1 MVMERQT
8 LNKLRLMLQGL
19 ACRISEEMDYFKAIE
34 GDFKSGAKFFP
45 LSAKPAGGV
54 LEIRFEGNKVQA
66 EPEAL
71 PELIAG
77 YAEKFDAVRLKCSF
91 RGETLILEA
100 DGGNVTMKTRQLEE
114 DLEQLFQGHAEAG
127 SISGR
132 EYWIKVGKA
141 DALLKEIGIMAENGK
156 IKNDMIRKYNQ
167 IDHFVELLDPMIR
180 ELARGKSELRIVDC
194 ACGKSYLSFVLNY
207 YIKDVLKIN
216 CRFTGIDISEGVI
229 QASRGIAKRL
239 GYRNMNF
246 VKGDIRQLIYEEE
259 GVGAIEP
266 DLVVS
271 LHACDTATDYA
282 LAYGIRS
289 RARGIVA
296 VPCCHS
302 ELLSQ
307 YRYEPFREIL
317 KQGVLKA
324 RMADVLTDGLRCM
337 ILEAFGYKVSAVEYV
352 SPLDTPKNLL
362 IQATR
367 VSGFNRTKYKACEDL
382 VKELHADPTLLK
394 ELAGMTS

>member
-1 MVMERQT
+1 MNKQT
-8 LNKLRLMLQGL
+8 LNKLGLMLQGL
-19 ACRISEEMDYFKAIE
+19 AYRISEEMDFFNALE
-34 GDFKSGAKFFP
+34 GDFKSGAKRFP
-45 LSAKPAGGV
+45 LSVKPEDRE
-54 LEIRFEGNKVQA
+54 LEIHFEGRKIRM
-66 EPEAL
+66 EPHAL
-71 PELIAG
+71 PALILE
-77 YAEKFDAVRLKCSF
+77 YAEKFDEVRLECRF
-91 RGETLILEA
+91 RGETLVIET
-100 DGGNVTMKTRQLEE
+100 DSGNVTMKTRQLEE
-114 DLEQLFQGHAEAG
+114 DREKLFMGHAETS
-127 SISGR
+127 SISDR

-141 DALLKEIGIMAENGK
+141 DALLKEIGIMADNGK

-180 ELARGKSELRIVDC
+180 ELARGKSEIRIVDC

-207 YIKDVLKIN
+207 YIKDVLKLN

-229 QASRGIAKRL
+229 QASRGIATRL

-246 VKGDIRQLIYEEE
+246 IRGDIRQLIYEEE
-259 GVGAIEP
+259 GAGAIEP

-282 LAYGIRS
+282 LAYGIRN

-307 YRYEPFREIL
+307 YRYDPFKEIL
-317 KQGVLKA
+317 RHGVLKA

-337 ILEAFGYKVSAVEYV
+337 ILEAFGYKVSTVEYI

-362 IQATR
+362 IRATR
-367 VSGFNRTKYKACEDL
+367 SAGFNREKYRACEEL
-382 VKELHADPTLLK
+382 AKELHANPALMR
-394 ELAGMTS
+394 ELAGLIG

>member
-1 MVMERQT
+1 MDRQT
-8 LNKLRLMLQGL
+8 LNKLGLMLQGL
-19 ACRISEEMDYFKAIE
+19 AYRIAEEIDYFKSLE
-34 GDFKSGAKFFP
+34 GDFRSGAKGFP
-45 LSAKPAGGV
+45 LSAKLVGGK
-54 LEIRFEGNKVQA
+54 LEIRFEGCRSLA
-66 EPEAL
+66 EPQ
-71 PELIAG
+71 ELSGVIMA
-77 YAEKFDAVRLKCSF
+77 YAQRFNAVRLECSF
-91 RGETLILEA
+91 RGETLVIEA
-100 DGGNVTMKTRQLEE
+100 HSGNVTMKTRQLEE
-114 DLEQLFQGHAEAG
+114 DREQLFRGHAESG
-127 SISGR
+127 TISGR
-132 EYWIKVGKA
+132 EYWIKAGKA
-141 DALLKEIGIMAENGK
+141 DPLLKEIGIMAENGK
-156 IKNDMIRKYNQ
+156 IRNDMIRKYNQ

-180 ELARGKSELRIVDC
+180 ELARGKSEIRIVDC

-207 YIKDVLKIN
+207 YIKDVLKLN

-229 QASRGIAKRL
+229 RASRGIAGRL

-246 VKGDIRQLIYEEE
+246 IRGDIRQLIYEEE
-259 GVGAIEP
+259 GMGAVEP

-282 LAYGIRS
+282 LAYGIRNK
-289 RARGIVA
+289 ARGIIA

-307 YRYEPFREIL
+307 YRYDPFKEIL

-362 IQATR
+362 IRAAR
-367 VSGFNRTKYKACEDL
+367 SSGFNREKYKVCQDL
-382 VKELHADPTLLK
+382 VKALHADPALLR
-394 ELAGMTS
+394 ELAGLAE

>member
-1 MVMERQT
+1 MDRQT
-8 LNKLRLMLQGL
+8 LSKLVLVLQGL
-19 ACRISEEMDYFKAIE
+19 SYRICEEMDYSYPSK
-34 GDFKSGAKFFP
+34 DFKSGAKRFP
-45 LSAKPAGGV
+45 ISAEPSGEM
-54 LEIRFEGNKVQA
+54 LDMCFEGRRSRI
-66 EPEAL
+66 EPQDL
-71 PELIAG
+71 PNLLND
-77 YAEKFDAVRLKCSF
+77 YAQRYDAVYLECSF
-91 RGETLILEA
+91 RGETLVIEA
-100 DGGNVTMKTRQLEE
+100 ASGNVTMKTRHLEE
-114 DLEQLFQGHAEAG
+114 DREQILKGHAETG

-132 EYWIKVGKA
+132 EYWIKAGKA
-141 DALLKEIGIMAENGK
+141 DPLLKEIGIMAENGK

-180 ELARGKSELRIVDC
+180 ELAAGKSELRIVDC

-207 YIKDVLKIN
+207 YIKDVLKLN
-216 CRFTGIDISEGVI
+216 CRFTGIDISEEVI
-229 QASRGIAKRL
+229 EASRGIARRL

-246 VKGDIRQLIYEEE
+246 LKGDIRRLIYGGEDEESI
-259 GVGAIEP
+259 GP

-307 YRYEPFREIL
+307 YRYHPFREIL
-317 KQGVLKA
+317 KHGVLKA
-324 RMADVLTDGLRCM
+324 RMADVLTDGIRCM
-337 ILEAFGYKVSAVEYV
+337 VLEAFGYRVSAVEYV

-362 IQATR
+362 IRATR
-367 VSGFNRTKYKACEDL
+367 VSGFNREKYKACQEFVKDL
-382 VKELHADPTLLK
+382 NADPTLLK
-394 ELAGMTS
+394 ELAGQAER